1 MLCGYPLWR
10 TRPIRNHIT
19 YRLPELLKIY
29 VLDDNVLRLQVT
41 MNDPVAMQ
49 ERNCLENIRDDLQDL
64 VLLEYLSLFAQLK

>member
-1 MLCGYPLWR
+1 
-10 TRPIRNHIT
+10 
-19 YRLPELLKIY
+19 
-29 VLDDNVLRLQVT
+29 